1 MTERHQ
7 SHRALGE
14 SAPNPLEAIVGR
26 WRTDGQVIAKEPVPV
41 WGSDVY
47 EMFPGGHFLIHHV
60 DVTVGQSPVR
70 AIEIIGERDDADALL
85 ARAYDDGGATT
96 LMAVRIDQAGV
107 WHFTG
112 GSDVAPAAH
121 IDADAAAARGVRS
134 TLSVAADGQT
144 MTAFW
149 GRTEDGQTWQPWMD
163 IRFTR
168 AADASATG

>member
-70 AIEIIGERDDADALL
+70 AIEIIGERD
-85 ARAYDDGGATT
+85 
-96 LMAVRIDQAGV
+96 
-107 WHFTG
+107 
-112 GSDVAPAAH
+112 
-121 IDADAAAARGVRS
+121 AARGVRS

-149 GRTEDGQTWQPWMD
+149 ERTEDGQTWQPWMD

>member
-1 MTERHQ
+1 MSERYQ
-7 SHRALGE
+7 PNRALGE

-26 WRTDGQVIAKEPVPV
+26 WRTDGQVIADMPISLR
-41 WGSDVY
+41 GSDIY

-70 AIEIIGERDDADALL
+70 AIEIIGERDGTDALL
-85 ARAYDDGGATT
+85 ARAYDDSGAMT

-107 WHFTG
+107 WHFAG
-112 GSDVAPAAH
+112 GGDIAPAAR
-121 IDADAAAARGVRS
+121 IGAAEAAGVRS
-134 TLSVAADGQT
+134 TLRVAPDGLT

-149 GRTEDGQTWQPWMD
+149 ERTEDGETWQPWMD